1 MRSYGTVSDAAGNFR
16 KLAAQLLMKSTPM
29 FKSLRRISIL
39 ALTAA
44 GIASSA
50 QAQSSWTISRPGS
63 YKLYANHQVAT
74 GDGIVITSPNV
85 TLDLNGFQV
94 STAARGTGRGIV
106 MDHVKGVS
114 VKNGRVSGFNA
125 NVAVLNTES
134 AIISQLQILGDNL
147 APVGGPTEIG
157 ILLVNSRGCLVSENV
172 ITATNLGLFVRGGG
186 SSGNRLTKNVLT
198 GGAIAGRNLL
208 GICYNPAPT
217 PAGGTA
223 NPAGPRGDSI
233 YNNHITRFGFA
244 VAVSTGSVSNV
255 FTDNILA
262 GFTGPFREPTAFTAQ
277 GGTNVEADNSAVIIP
292 TTDL

>member
-1 MRSYGTVSDAAGNFR
+1 MIKLLRQLPVLAIAMAG
-16 KLAAQLLMKSTPM
+16 LAT
-29 FKSLRRISIL
+29 
-39 ALTAA
+39 
-44 GIASSA
+44 SA

-63 YKLYANHQVAT
+63 YKLYANHQVTT

-106 MDHVKGVS
+106 MDGVKGIS

-134 AIISQLQILGDNL
+134 AIVSDLQILGDNL

-157 ILLVNSRGCLVSENV
+157 ILLVNSRACLVSENL
-172 ITATNLGLFVRGGG
+172 ISSTNLGIFVRGGG
-186 SSGNRLTKNVLT
+186 STGNRITENVLT
-198 GGAIAGRNLL
+198 GGALAARNLL

-217 PAGGTA
+217 PPGGTA

-244 VAVSTGSVSNV
+244 VAVSAGSVSNS
-255 FTDNILA
+255 FTDNILG
-262 GFTGPFREPTAFTAQ
+262 GFTGAFREPTAFTAQ
-277 GGTNVEADNSAVIIP
+277 GGTNMEFSNTAVVVP